1 MQQER
6 SFGGLQRLAVAALSA
21 LQRFGYM
28 LRAVFI
34 AEHLQKAPSRAAA
47 EARSTSHESTAPGRA
62 LRNQP
67 ASVDPVCML
76 RPQKLVSFFP
86 RLKNAQIGSTLQNPF
101 KIKIKSK
108 NHDSNLFR
116 FILIRLYSRRDKTYV
131 TP

>member
-6 SFGGLQRLAVAALSA
+6 SFGGLQRLAVAVLSA
-21 LQRFGYM
+21 LQRFG
-28 LRAVFI
+28 LEPSFI